1 VDFGNYVPLLV
12 GGDANKSLSFFR
24 VDFHFR

>member
-1 VDFGNYVPLLV
+1 MDFGNYASLLI
-12 GGDANKSLSFFR
+12 GGDANKGLSFFR